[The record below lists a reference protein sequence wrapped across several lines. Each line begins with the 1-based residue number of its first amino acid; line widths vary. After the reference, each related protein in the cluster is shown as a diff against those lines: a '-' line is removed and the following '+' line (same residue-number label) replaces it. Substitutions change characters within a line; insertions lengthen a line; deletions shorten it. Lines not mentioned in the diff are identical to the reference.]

1 MINLLFFVM
10 LPAPILFKII
20 ISAVLAGFGLSIVG
34 TFVVHMKITAVGFC
48 MSHAAFAG
56 AALGLL
62 LDAYGSQF
70 GATYMALIF
79 TILIALLLGPLSN
92 KTKLDSNIILGIVF
106 SLMIALGFIF
116 LSLMPTGVTGASSLS
131 IIWGTLFGLTETEAL
146 VLTFLN
152 ISLIVLIILFFKEF
166 IAIMLNK
173 KLALTAGI
181 NVKFFEFLILFATA
195 IAVSFSL
202 KIVGAFLVYAMIVNP
217 TSTVY
222 QFVYDTKKLFI
233 LSPII
238 GVFTILGGIFL
249 SLFADFP
256 VASSIIIFSSII
268 FAISVILSP
277 KRKKFKKKQK
287 LKHATFQNKNQKE
300 FFDSCAETWD
310 ETIFHD
316 PKKLEKILSALDLK
330 PGQKVLDVGSG
341 TGVMI
346 PYIYNYVKESGSIV
360 AIDFSEDMIM
370 RSKRKHPIEKFPN
383 LKFRVQDINKFSMKR
398 EYDAILCYS
407 CFPHFNNKNHTIA
420 HLTKGLKKKG
430 KLMIAHSDSRETI
443 NNIHKNAK
451 SKIISQDSLP
461 TIEEIS
467 SLMERLGLN
476 VIKTLDNNEMFY
488 ILGVNVS

>member
-1 MINLLFFVM
+1 VINLLFFVM

-79 TILIALLLGPLSN
+79 TILVALLLGPLSN

-152 ISLIVLIILFFKEF
+152 ISLIVLIILFSKEF

-238 GVFTILGGIFL
+238 GVFTILGGVFL

-277 KRKKFKKKQK
+277 KRRKFKKKQK
-287 LKHATFQNKNQKE
+287 LKHTTYQNKNHKE
-300 FFDSCAETWD
+300 FFNKCAETWD
-310 ETIFHD
+310 ET
-316 PKKLEKILSALDLK
+316 
-330 PGQKVLDVGSG
+330 
-341 TGVMI
+341 
-346 PYIYNYVKESGSIV
+346 
-360 AIDFSEDMIM
+360 
-370 RSKRKHPIEKFPN
+370 FP
-383 LKFRVQDINKFSMKR
+383 
-398 EYDAILCYS
+398 
-407 CFPHFNNKNHTIA
+407 
-420 HLTKGLKKKG
+420 
-430 KLMIAHSDSRETI
+430 
-443 NNIHKNAK
+443 
-451 SKIISQDSLP
+451 
-461 TIEEIS
+461 
-467 SLMERLGLN
+467 
-476 VIKTLDNNEMFY
+476 
-488 ILGVNVS
+488 

>member
-1 MINLLFFVM
+1 MIILLFFVM

-70 GATYMALIF
+70 DATYMALIF
-79 TILIALLLGPLSN
+79 TILVALLLGPLSN

-152 ISLIVLIILFFKEF
+152 ISLIILIILFFKEF

-195 IAVSFSL
+195 VAVSFSL

-233 LSPII
+233 FSPII

-268 FAISVILSP
+268 FAISVITSP
-277 KRKKFKKKQK
+277 KRRRFKKKQK
-287 LKHATFQNKNQKE
+287 IKPTTILYKDHKE
-300 FFDSCAETWD
+300 FFNKFAETWD
-310 ETIFHD
+310 EITFHD
-316 PKKLEKILSALDLK
+316 PEKLEKIFSALDLK

-341 TGVMI
+341 TGVTI
-346 PYIYNYVKESGSIV
+346 PYLFNYVKESGSIV
-360 AIDFSEDMIM
+360 SIDFSKKMIII
-370 RSKRKHPIEKFPN
+370 SKKKHPIEKFPN
-383 LKFRVQDINKFSMKR
+383 LQFKVQDINKFSMNR

-407 CFPHFNNKNHTIA
+407 CFPHFQDKIHTIS
-420 HLTKGLKKKG
+420 HLTKGLKKQG

-443 NNIHKNAK
+443 NNIHKDAK
-451 SKIISQDSLP
+451 SKIIHQDSLP

-467 SLMERLGLN
+467 SLMEKSGLK
-476 VIKTLDNNEMFY
+476 VIETLDNNEMFY
-488 ILGVNVS
+488 ILGVKVS